1 VKPKPD
7 RQARRRAVILGRASS
22 ETFLGRPVF
31 VSTEESE
38 KPFIIRALYGPV
50 NGLSGSRI
58 LVLKFREDYAR
69 RRKDM
74 TREERDTAQGIDDQ
88 DIVLSKE
95 DWPVRGL
102 TWGPREFLQNLLE
115 CVAAVGGHAIILMLH
130 SGQQVEVDAEA
141 FKTWAERSQRD
152 PVTAL
157 LEPAQ
162 LLLGG

>member
-1 VKPKPD
+1 MKPKPD
-7 RQARRRAVILGRASS
+7 RQARRRAVILGRAAS
-22 ETFLGRPVF
+22 ETFRARPVV
-31 VSTEESE
+31 VSPEESE

-50 NGLSGSRI
+50 SGLSSSRI
-58 LVLKFREDYAR
+58 LVLRFREDYAR

-74 TREERDTAQGIDDQ
+74 TREERNTAHGIDAD
-88 DIVLSKE
+88 DIIVSRE
-95 DWPVRGL
+95 DFPVRGL

-115 CVAAVGGHAIILMLH
+115 CIAAVGGHAIILMLH

>member
-1 VKPKPD
+1 MKPKPD
-7 RQARRRAVILGRASS
+7 RQARRRAVILDRAAS
-22 ETFLGRPVF
+22 ETFRARPVV
-31 VSTEESE
+31 VSSEESE

-50 NGLSGSRI
+50 NGLSSSRI
-58 LVLKFREDYAR
+58 LVLRFREDYAR

-74 TREERDTAQGIDDQ
+74 TREERDTAHGIDAA
-88 DIVLSKE
+88 DIVVSRE
-95 DWPVRGL
+95 DFPVHGL

-115 CVAAVGGHAIILMLH
+115 CIAAVGGHAIIVMLH